1 MNEEKETVATEE
13 AVAAE
18 ETVKEETVKEE
29 TVTTEE
35 TVAAEEEA
43 LEWGP
48 DGNEGLTKKL
58 AETEAKLAEMEKL
71 RLLALAEMDNQRKRF
86 SREMESVRNRVIQD
100 TMLPFLQVFD
110 HFTMAVTASS
120 AANTNAETILQGL
133 NMIQAEFDK
142 AFGEVGVTLID
153 ATGAEFDPNLHEAMA
168 QEPSDTVPQGKV
180 IKQWSY
186 GCRMGDRLLKP
197 AMVVVSS
204 GPAEAEKE

>member
-13 AVAAE
+13 AVAA
-18 ETVKEETVKEE
+18 EETVKEE

-142 AFGEVGVTLID
+142 A
-153 ATGAEFDPNLHEAMA
+153 
-168 QEPSDTVPQGKV
+168 
-180 IKQWSY
+180 
-186 GCRMGDRLLKP
+186 
-197 AMVVVSS
+197 
-204 GPAEAEKE
+204 